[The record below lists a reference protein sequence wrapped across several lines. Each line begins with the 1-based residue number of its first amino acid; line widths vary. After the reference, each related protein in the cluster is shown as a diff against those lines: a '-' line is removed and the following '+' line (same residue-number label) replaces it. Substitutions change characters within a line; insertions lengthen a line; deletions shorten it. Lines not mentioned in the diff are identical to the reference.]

1 MKEIEA
7 LAALLENER
16 PQEWENFPD
25 IELYKDQL
33 LSYMQRPGHLV
44 EGRRRAHRRNDQQL
58 HQNGTDARPR
68 GQEIHPRAYRLPYG
82 HSGAQAGD
90 ERGRH
95 GLLLRCRAESDMQRF
110 YGLFRAQLDDALNAS
125 AAGLRDV
132 GDDDLA
138 AEILARALHAYA
150 DRIIYE
156 RMLSVLR
163 EREEARKRDE
173 EETQKKEKEDKKK
186 GKAD

>member
-1 MKEIEA
+1 M
-7 LAALLENER
+7 
-16 PQEWENFPD
+16 
-25 IELYKDQL
+25 
-33 LSYMQRPGHLV
+33 
-44 EGRRRAHRRNDQQL
+44 
-58 HQNGTDARPR
+58 
-68 GQEIHPRAYRLPYG
+68 
-82 HSGAQAGD
+82 
-90 ERGRH
+90 
-95 GLLLRCRAESDMQRF
+95 LLRCRAESDMQRF